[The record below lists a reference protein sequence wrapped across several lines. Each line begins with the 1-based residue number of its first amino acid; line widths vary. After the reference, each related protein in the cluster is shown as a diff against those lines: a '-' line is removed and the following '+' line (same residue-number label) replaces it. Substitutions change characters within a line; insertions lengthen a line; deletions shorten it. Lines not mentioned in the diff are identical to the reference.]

1 MALPPFAAGI
11 DIVSND
17 KVTRPPN
24 AQTSTRTPSAKELD
38 AIELPDYGLTTASK
52 ASKPT
57 SIDETSV
64 SKTPGELE
72 QSQPSTPQ
80 GHEGADIVPTFWYP
94 KMNRWRVLAACMEY
108 FGNGLNDSAPGA
120 LIPYIENWYGI
131 GYAVVSTIWIS
142 NAGTNFTFARHC

>member
-1 MALPPFAAGI
+1 MALPTFAAGI
-11 DIVSND
+11 DIVSNER
-17 KVTRPPN
+17 VTRPPKV
-24 AQTSTRTPSAKELD
+24 QISTRAPSAHELD

-57 SIDETSV
+57 IDETSV
-64 SKTPGELE
+64 SKTPSELE

-80 GHEGADIVPTFWYP
+80 GHEGADIVPTLWYP
-94 KMNRWRVLAACMEY
+94 KMNRWRLSAACMQY

-120 LIPYIENWYGI
+120 LIPYIEDWYGI

-142 NAGTNFTFARHC
+142 NAGKALSCARYC